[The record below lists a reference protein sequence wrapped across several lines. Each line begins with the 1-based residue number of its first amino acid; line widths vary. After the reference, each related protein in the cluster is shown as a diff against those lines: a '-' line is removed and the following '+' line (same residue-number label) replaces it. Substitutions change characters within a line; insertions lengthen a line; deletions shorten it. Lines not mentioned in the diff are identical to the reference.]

1 MPVLELLALRLLL
14 GLTLA
19 TWQTP
24 ALPRDLVDAMRA
36 FDLAQVSADTAT
48 LARLVTDDYVLV
60 NSDASMDLKRK
71 YLADF
76 LLPGLTMDAYVIE
89 DRIEKLWG
97 DAAVIAGVQ
106 RLSWTQDGQR
116 HRRVLRIVHVWTKRD
131 GRWQVTHTQLTRIP
145 E

>member
-1 MPVLELLALRLLL
+1 MPGIALIALRLLL
-14 GLTLA
+14 GSALA
-19 TWQTP
+19 IRQTP
-24 ALPRDLVDAMRA
+24 ALPSDLVDAMRA
-36 FDLAQVSADTAT
+36 FDRAQVRADTGT
-48 LARLVTDDYVLV
+48 LARLVTSDYVLV
-60 NSDASMDLKRK
+60 NSDASMDFKPK

-76 LLPGLTMDAYVIE
+76 LLPGLKMDPYVIE
-89 DRIEKLWG
+89 DRIEKIWG

-116 HRRVLRIVHVWTKRD
+116 HRRVLRIVHVWTKRE